1 MNMKRINTNLNVV
14 VAALL
19 AFFLLMASDLRT
31 IVLR

>member
-14 VAALL
+14 VVALL
-19 AFFLLMASDLRT
+19 AFFLLMASDLRM